1 MLKFQTDSARSLK
14 VWHCR
19 LGHLNH
25 TYVNQLVKKKMVDGQ
40 NCDVETQPQ
49 KIYEAWVLGK
59 MQKKPFPTEAEPTQG
74 N

>member
-1 MLKFQTDSARSLK
+1 
-14 VWHCR
+14 
-19 LGHLNH
+19 
-25 TYVNQLVKKKMVDGQ
+25 MVDGQ